1 MRHPY
6 TVSLLAAICFF
17 STPLHSKNLT
27 KNTLHNATVATAMLP
42 KSDIATVRSQ
52 ANGTVVVTGGRVT
65 VSTQLGGVQIFIQ
78 DPTGGISVYGG
89 PTNLAAIHGL
99 KLGDS
104 VEVTGTMGEF
114 YLLKQINVSSLIK
127 INVPATVLPSKKIKL
142 SEMGQYEGQLV
153 HLDSVNFPPS
163 GGNYAAST
171 NYNFGSL
178 QVRII
183 SGGTPPSNN
192 IVGTPIISGTGSV
205 IGIAGRFSAT
215 YQVLPRFIDDLKIL
229 GVADK
234 GADATF
240 SDDAALEVVAWNVEW
255 FGHPQSGPADNT
267 AQLNKAAAIMNTLKA
282 DIYELNEISDLNL
295 FSALVNSVT
304 GYSGVCSAEYSYS
317 NIVNPDPLGQRLCFV
332 YKTAVFSNVQT
343 QPLLTEY
350 KNNPAL
356 LTDYPNTATRFWAS
370 GRLPFMLTAD
380 VTLNNT
386 QRRLGFVGIH
396 ARANSNASAQDS
408 KDTYNMR
415 QYDVAKMK
423 DYLDTQHP
431 HLPFFILGD
440 FNDDLDQTIATGI
453 TGNLSSY
460 SPFLTDSVHY
470 SLFSLA
476 LSLSGQKSTVTY
488 NEMIDHIIGSN
499 ETATSL
505 QAIRVGTPTIYTA
518 NYGSSTSDHL
528 PVMAKFDLTKINNTT
543 TSVSNAPIKTIQ
555 PLKIYPNPAK
565 NWVRIDGVSAIK
577 SVQIFSIQGQLMK
590 KSPQKEIDISD
601 LEKGIYLLVVE
612 YTEGGRSR
620 VKFVKE

>member
-1 MRHPY
+1 MYKLYKLH
-6 TVSLLAAICFF
+6 LLWAIWLI
-17 STPLHSKNLT
+17 STPLHSKVLPKKILNH
-27 KNTLHNATVATAMLP
+27 TLITTSVQT
-42 KSDIATVRSQ
+42 KSDIATVRGQ
-52 ANGTVVVTGGRVT
+52 ANGSSVITGGRVT

-78 DPTGGISVYGG
+78 DYTGGISVYGG
-89 PTNLAAIHGL
+89 ATNLAVTHGL
-99 KLGDS
+99 QLGDS

-127 INVPATVLPSKKIKL
+127 IDIPVAVVTPKKIKQ
-142 SEMGQYEGQLV
+142 SEMAQYEGQLV
-153 HLDSVNFPPS
+153 RLDSVNFPPS

-192 IVGTPIISGTGSV
+192 IVGTPITSGMGSV

-215 YQVLPRFIDDLKIL
+215 YQLLPRFLEDFKIS
-229 GVADK
+229 GAVDK
-234 GADATF
+234 GTDATF
-240 SDDAALEVVAWNVEW
+240 SDDVSLDVVAWNLEW
-255 FGHPQSGPADNT
+255 FGHPQLGPTDNT
-267 AQLNKAAAIMNTLKA
+267 AQLNKASEVMNTLKA
-282 DIYELNEISDLNL
+282 DIYELNEISDVGL
-295 FSALVNSVT
+295 FSTLVNSLT
-304 GYSGVCSAEYSYS
+304 GYSGVCSSEYSYS
-317 NIVNPDPLGQRLCFV
+317 NIANPDPFGQRLCFV

-343 QPLLTEY
+343 QPLLTEF
-350 KNNPAL
+350 KKNPAL
-356 LTDYPNTATRFWAS
+356 VTNYPNVFTRFWAS

-386 QRRLGFVGIH
+386 KRHLGFVGIH
-396 ARANSNASAQDS
+396 ARANSNASPQDS
-408 KDTYNMR
+408 KDTYDMR
-415 QYDVAKMK
+415 KYDVEKMK

-431 HLPFFILGD
+431 DLPFFILGD

-460 SPFLTDSVHY
+460 TPFLLDSLKY
-470 SLFSLA
+470 KPFSRV

-488 NEMIDHIIGSN
+488 NDMIDHIIGSN
-499 ETATSL
+499 ETAASL
-505 QAIRVGTPTIYTA
+505 QAIRVGTPTIYIS
-518 NYGSSTSDHL
+518 NYGTTTSDHL
-528 PVMAKFDLTKINNTT
+528 PIMAKVDLTKITNVA
-543 TSVSNAPIKTIQ
+543 TSLFNSPVKDFQ

-565 NWVRIDGVSAIK
+565 NNVSIEGLSAVQ

-590 KSPQKEIDISD
+590 RTTQKVIEISD
-601 LEKGIYLLVVE
+601 LVNGIYFLEVE